1 METKDMKEK
10 EEVKIAGIIRSKKT
24 INTKKGA
31 PMAFIKVFDETGE
44 LEITVFPNLYQDV
57 MSFMNK
63 NEIIVVSGHY
73 EGREEDRDFIAS
85 KIERLE
91 D

>member
-1 METKDMKEK
+1 
-10 EEVKIAGIIRSKKT
+10 
-24 INTKKGA
+24 
-31 PMAFIKVFDETGE
+31 MAFIKVFDETGE